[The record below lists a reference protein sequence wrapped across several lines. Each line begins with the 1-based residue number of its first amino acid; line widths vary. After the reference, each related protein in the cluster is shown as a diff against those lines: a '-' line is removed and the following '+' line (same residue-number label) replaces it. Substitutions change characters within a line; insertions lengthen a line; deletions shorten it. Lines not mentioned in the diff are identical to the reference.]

1 MGSQLWW
8 ADLPKVTWPDVP
20 SSVTTRGT
28 WYQQNMRSARW
39 KARLLDLVILVLAA
53 AVPFAVAIRADN
65 WVVALLGFLT
75 SLLTGARHIFDPQ
88 GDWIRFSQASLQ
100 IETEVVRYKQAWN
113 EYGDPATAPGIL
125 AARVEDICAEET
137 GAWAQ
142 RLPRPATSGTTD
154 VRPDTNG

>member
-1 MGSQLWW
+1 
-8 ADLPKVTWPDVP
+8 
-20 SSVTTRGT
+20 
-28 WYQQNMRSARW
+28 MR
-39 KARLLDLVILVLAA
+39 
-53 AVPFAVAIRADN
+53 
-65 WVVALLGFLT
+65 VVALLGILT

-100 IETEVVRYKQAWN
+100 IETEVVRYKQAWK

-125 AARVEDICAEET
+125 AARVEDICAEEA